1 MNVDQ
6 VAIIGAGPAGLAT
19 ALQLH
24 RYGIASR
31 VFEKT
36 QIGGLLR
43 NANWVENYPGFPK
56 GISGVDLA
64 NLFCEQAKAWGIH
77 ITKDSVQYLEW
88 DEGEFK
94 ISTLNGIY
102 RALTVVIASGTQ
114 PRRFTEFD
122 IPPELKER
130 VFYEIV
136 SLLSC
141 QNQRLLI
148 VGAGDAAFDYG
159 LNLAKQNQVIIIY
172 RGEQVKCLPLLWERA
187 IACKNINIRPGVAI
201 SKLIT
206 NPKGGMIVEC
216 FSPEGP
222 LQFQADYLIGA
233 IGRLPQMDFV
243 STSVLEHASEFE
255 NTGILHFVG
264 DVRNGIFRQTAIAI
278 GNGIR
283 AAMRLNQVLKETPDE
298 SDCIDRKRRHSHC
311 IHRRTE

>member
-1 MNVDQ
+1 MNIDQ
-6 VAIIGAGPAGLAT
+6 VAIIGAGPAGLAS

-24 RYGIASR
+24 RYGITPR
-31 VFEKT
+31 VFEKAQT
-36 QIGGLLR
+36 GGLLR

-56 GISGVDLA
+56 GISGIDLA
-64 NLFCEQAKAWGIH
+64 NLICEQAKAWGVH
-77 ITKDSVQYLEW
+77 ITEENVQYLER
-88 DEGEFK
+88 DEGKFI
-94 ISTLNGIY
+94 ISTPNGIY
-102 RALTVVIASGTQ
+102 QARTVVIASGTQ
-114 PRRFTEFD
+114 PRRFSDFD

-130 VFYEIV
+130 VYYEVV

-148 VGAGDAAFDYG
+148 VGGGDAAFDYG
-159 LNLAKQNQVIIIY
+159 LNLAKQNQVIIIH

-187 IACKNINIRPGVAI
+187 TACKNINIHPGVAI

-222 LQFQADYLIGA
+222 LHFQADALIGA
-233 IGRLPQMDFV
+233 IGRLPQMDFI

-255 NTGILHFVG
+255 NTGILHFIG

-278 GNGIR
+278 GNGIQ

-298 SDCIDRKRRHSHC
+298 SDCLDRKRRYSHR
-311 IHRRTE
+311 IHRRIE